1 MISEDILNQTGEE
14 SNKNNRSVIQIE
26 NEKIIQTLSKN
37 IDAKILG
44 DEIRESQVP
53 LPSLI
58 DSMNKSYNNMSA
70 FMLEDRMSLT
80 VLKAT
85 TPQKGADDQIFEK
98 HADKDL
104 FQNNNKQGGPQ
115 VTSQAIMEKNVA
127 SVQIDQGY
135 ETRRSKNDEND
146 DIINKSK
153 LIFYTQESD
162 NLSSLS
168 KNVNNQKNQTDF
180 KRPPSRIL
188 ERSI

>member
-1 MISEDILNQTGEE
+1 MISEDLLNQTGEE

-98 HADKDL
+98 HVDKDL